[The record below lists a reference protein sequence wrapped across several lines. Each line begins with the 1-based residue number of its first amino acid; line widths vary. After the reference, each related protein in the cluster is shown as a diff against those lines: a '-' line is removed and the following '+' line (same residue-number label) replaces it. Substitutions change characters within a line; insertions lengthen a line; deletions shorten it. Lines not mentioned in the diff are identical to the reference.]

1 MVTIGFLPLVPP
13 RNPYEGTFWQK
24 PMTSKQEGN
33 KSQFQDVSRKQKL
46 NQFFIKKIE
55 LVPIRDNLWGLV

>member
-13 RNPYEGTFWQK
+13 RNPYEGTFWQT

-33 KSQFQDVSRKQKL
+33 KSHFQAVSRKQKL
-46 NQFFIKKIE
+46 NQFLYKIE